1 MRIAL
6 FDWTSGGH
14 HPLYVRRFVEALR
27 PAAELVVAAPDE
39 MLAQIA
45 DLDVESIPL
54 GVPRPLVDL
63 DRPLAPQHRE
73 LAERELDL
81 FREIAARSRADH
93 LVHLYAD
100 PVIRRLVRRPPFP
113 LPLTLCVFF
122 ARAHYPTSYDSPL
135 APRELLRAW
144 FHEYLVRRW
153 QGRRDAHALFT
164 LDEEAAR
171 RWSRRGGARA
181 FWLPEPPILSI
192 PVPAEGRS
200 GCLLYGTLAPRKG
213 LDLVARAVSLAPT
226 SLRVVLAGE
235 VEPGF
240 RDSLERDA
248 AAMREAGA
256 DIDLRLHRH
265 NEEEGL
271 RLIGGARCVLLPY
284 LNHYTASRVLLEAA
298 TAGTPVVAHHRGLL
312 GHLVREHELGL
323 TVDCTDPGALRQAM
337 LELAKPASAERYLEP
352 LRRFAARYASERFR
366 DAVSIPFAVEGSPRQ
381 ARVRAQAAPLEGA
394 RMTERKRTA

>member
-1 MRIAL
+1 MSQESNG
-6 FDWTSGGH
+6 TS
-14 HPLYVRRFVEALR
+14 YEQLR
-27 PAAELVVAAPDE
+27 PLLFSIAYRMLGTVADAEDVVQEAFLRLERTRRAGTRIESPRGFLTTVTTRLAIDE
-39 MLAQIA
+39 L
-45 DLDVESIPL
+45 
-54 GVPRPLVDL
+54 
-63 DRPLAPQHRE
+63 
-73 LAERELDL
+73 
-81 FREIAARSRADH
+81 RS
-93 LVHLYAD
+93 
-100 PVIRRLVRRPPFP
+100 
-113 LPLTLCVFF
+113 
-122 ARAHYPTSYDSPL
+122 ARARRESYFGP
-135 APRELLRAW
+135 
-144 FHEYLVRRW
+144 
-153 QGRRDAHALFT
+153 
-164 LDEEAAR
+164 
-171 RWSRRGGARA
+171 
-181 FWLPEPPILSI
+181 WLPEPPILSI
-192 PVPAEGRS
+192 PSPAEGRS

-337 LELAKPASAERYLEP
+337 LELAKPGSTERYLEP

-381 ARVRAQAAPLEGA
+381 ARVRARATPPEGA